1 MIMKQIDFQ
10 LYLITDRNQVRNQD
24 LLSALDEAL
33 EGGVRAVQLREKDL
47 SDRELFELGRSLR
60 TLTRNHGARLFIN
73 DRADLAVAVEADGV
87 HLTQTSYSARE
98 ARKIVG
104 PNSLIGVSTHSLEQA
119 KKAEDD
125 GADFITLGPIFETP
139 SKKGYGPPIGITL
152 LEEAARTAKIPIL
165 AVGGVKK
172 ENLSSVLDAGAH
184 GIALISGILA
194 APDIKQAAR
203 EFVSI
208 IHGTHPIEDRHAV

>member
-1 MIMKQIDFQ
+1 MKQIDFQ
-10 LYLITDRNQVRNQD
+10 LYLITDRKQVRNQD

-47 SDRELFELGRSLR
+47 SDRELFELGRALR

-104 PNSLIGVSTHSLEQA
+104 SDRLIGVSTHSLEQVR
-119 KKAEDD
+119 KAEDD
-125 GADFITLGPIFETP
+125 GADFVTLGPIFATP
-139 SKKGYGPPIGITL
+139 SKMEYGHPLGLPL
-152 LEEAARTAKIPIL
+152 LEKTVRQVNVPVFAI
-165 AVGGVKK
+165 GGIKK
-172 ENLSSVLDAGAH
+172 QNALSVLDAGAH

-194 APDIKQAAR
+194 TPDLKQAAG

-208 IHGTHPIEDRHAV
+208 LHGTHPIEDRHAV